1 MNESP
6 ATQTDEPAV
15 SRWAGWGEVLRRM
28 LVGTAAAAVAVGLL
42 GAVVAWGAG
51 RGVSSTIAAA
61 YYIIGCLLFLIG
73 MFPSG
78 GFSMVRGTLTRR
90 RPTGA
95 RQEPIFLL
103 GLVLIALGVVVDVF
117 F

>member
-1 MNESP
+1 VS
-6 ATQTDEPAV
+6 EPPVPV
-15 SRWAGWGEVLRRM
+15 SRWTGLGEVIRRT
-28 LVGTAAAAVAVGLL
+28 VTATIAAAVAVGAL
-42 GAVVAWGAG
+42 GGIVGWATG
-51 RGVSSTIAAA
+51 RGVWSIMAAA
-61 YYIIGCLLFLIG
+61 YYMIGCLLFLIG

-103 GLVLIALGVVVDVF
+103 GLVLIALGVLVDVTRPF
-117 F
+117 